1 MLCAYKTLLSSKS
14 IVLASASERRKDI
27 LNILGFAYEVVP
39 SPFNE
44 DQNRPDTNDP
54 QEFTK
59 WTASQKALAIVEQ
72 LKHTSQSPDI
82 IIGAD
87 TVVVHNSH
95 ILGKP
100 TSAKNA
106 VDMLKTLSGNTHSV
120 VTGLSIFYKNKLD
133 YKEIQTYE
141 MTQVKMTTLSDTVI
155 NSYVESGE
163 PLDKAGA
170 YGIQGLGGT
179 LIESISGDYYNV
191 VGFPLHRFTVEIV
204 KILQEFEETGVSTS

>member
-1 MLCAYKTLLSSKS
+1 
-14 IVLASASERRKDI
+14 
-27 LNILGFAYEVVP
+27 
-39 SPFNE
+39 
-44 DQNRPDTNDP
+44 
-54 QEFTK
+54 
-59 WTASQKALAIVEQ
+59 

-163 PLDKAGA
+163 PL
-170 YGIQGLGGT
+170 
-179 LIESISGDYYNV
+179 
-191 VGFPLHRFTVEIV
+191 
-204 KILQEFEETGVSTS
+204 

>member
-1 MLCAYKTLLSSKS
+1 MGIEISFLKIQFNMLCAYKTLLSSKS

-72 LKHTSQSPDI
+72 LKHTR
-82 IIGAD
+82 
-87 TVVVHNSH
+87 
-95 ILGKP
+95 KP

-106 VDMLKTLSGNTHSV
+106 VDMLKTLSWQYS
-120 VTGLSIFYKNKLD
+120 
-133 YKEIQTYE
+133 QC
-141 MTQVKMTTLSDTVI
+141 SDRTE
-155 NSYVESGE
+155 Y
-163 PLDKAGA
+163 
-170 YGIQGLGGT
+170 
-179 LIESISGDYYNV
+179 
-191 VGFPLHRFTVEIV
+191 
-204 KILQEFEETGVSTS
+204 IL